1 MAETPK
7 KPGENNERDQSDTR
21 DRSRLHAVAD
31 QAAEVARQVGDTSA
45 DTVKRVG
52 ETVADGTR
60 RTNEAAADATRR
72 AADQGREATMSGL
85 RAIAGLQDAGF
96 EQSRRVVEATARIT
110 DVYREASERAAG
122 DVHALFDSWTSLG
135 RGLQRWQQAYFD
147 HLEQWVQSV
156 AGKRQDLVRS
166 NSPVALAEIQRD
178 LYVDLVGKTLSASTT
193 LLQVSGQIAQ
203 DAVRPLQDRAQ
214 ARAA

>member
-31 QAAEVARQVGDTSA
+31 QAAEVARQVGGA
-45 DTVKRVG
+45 
-52 ETVADGTR
+52 TR
-60 RTNEAAADATRR
+60 RTNEASADATRR

-85 RAIAGLQDAGF
+85 RAIAGAQDAGF

-122 DVHALFDSWTSLG
+122 DVHALFESWTSLG

-147 HLEQWVQSV
+147 HLEQWVRSV

-166 NSPVALAEIQRD
+166 NSPVALAEVQRD

-193 LLQVSGQIAQ
+193 LLQVSGQIAH

-214 ARAA
+214 ARAT